1 MNNEL
6 GRDINLTS
14 LIKVTLPTIIMM
26 VFFSLYSVIDGIFI
40 SRFVG
45 PDALSATNIIF
56 PIINLIIGI
65 SIMLATG
72 GSAIVAKNMGEKK
85 EDKAREY
92 FTLIMT
98 FALIIGVL
106 LAIICLLF
114 IKQIIYGLGS
124 TENLYDFGY
133 TYLSI
138 MLLFT
143 PVIILK
149 LLFDYFLVTAGNP
162 KLGLFCSI
170 LGGVTNI
177 ILDYLLIVTFDLG
190 IAGAAIATCLGYAV
204 TAIIGLV
211 YFCNK
216 KHTLHFVKF
225 KFNKKVIIKSCT
237 NGSSEMVTQL
247 ASAVTTFLYN
257 IYMLKYLGESG
268 VAAITI
274 VLYAQFLLASAILG
288 FTSGVAP
295 RISYSYGSKNINLL
309 KKLIKNSYI
318 YLGIISIAS
327 FTIALLIAPI
337 ISAFFAG
344 NGTDIYYIT
353 VHGFK
358 LFSFSFL
365 LCGINIFTSGMF
377 TALSNGKVSAILSLL
392 RTFVFF
398 ILGIL
403 ILPPVLEVDGVWL
416 VVVFAEI
423 LTLVASVYSLNKNKS
438 YIVSE

>member
-274 VLYAQFLLASAILG
+274 VLYAQFLLASAFLG

>member
-1 MNNEL
+1 M
-6 GRDINLTS
+6 
-14 LIKVTLPTIIMM
+14 
-26 VFFSLYSVIDGIFI
+26 
-40 SRFVG
+40 
-45 PDALSATNIIF
+45 
-56 PIINLIIGI
+56 LIIKI
-65 SIMLATG
+65 SVRSL
-72 GSAIVAKNMGEKK
+72 
-85 EDKAREY
+85 
-92 FTLIMT
+92 
-98 FALIIGVL
+98 
-106 LAIICLLF
+106 
-114 IKQIIYGLGS
+114 
-124 TENLYDFGY
+124 
-133 TYLSI
+133 
-138 MLLFT
+138 
-143 PVIILK
+143 
-149 LLFDYFLVTAGNP
+149 
-162 KLGLFCSI
+162 
-170 LGGVTNI
+170 
-177 ILDYLLIVTFDLG
+177 
-190 IAGAAIATCLGYAV
+190 
-204 TAIIGLV
+204 
-211 YFCNK
+211 
-216 KHTLHFVKF
+216 
-225 KFNKKVIIKSCT
+225 
-237 NGSSEMVTQL
+237 
-247 ASAVTTFLYN
+247 
-257 IYMLKYLGESG
+257 
-268 VAAITI
+268 
-274 VLYAQFLLASAILG
+274 
-288 FTSGVAP
+288 
-295 RISYSYGSKNINLL
+295 NLL